1 MEAMNDNLPARLW
14 RKVYPRL
21 EPIMLGI
28 AMTATGAPL
37 GLTPPRVAKTAA
49 DALTEDAR
57 AVGGDRRRAVR
68 KCLDETR
75 NR

>member
-28 AMTATGAPL
+28 AMTATGAPI
-37 GLTPPRVAKTAA
+37 GLTRPPVAATAA
-49 DALTEDAR
+49 DALAQDM
-57 AVGGDRRRAVR
+57 RAVR
-68 KCLDETR
+68 LDLRSAARKCLAEAGR
-75 NR
+75 G

>member
-1 MEAMNDNLPARLW
+1 MQAMNDNLPARLW
-14 RKVYPRL
+14 SKVYPRL

-37 GLTPPRVAKTAA
+37 GLTPPRVAETAA

-57 AVGGDRRRAVR
+57 VVAGDLRRAVR
-68 KCLDETR
+68 KCLDEAGSR
-75 NR
+75 